1 MSRQN
6 RSIKQ
11 FDLASTMKGVSAV
24 RKALIEAQRQ
34 AMLASDDLD
43 DAKFNS
49 APTVNSAGETD
60 QLEEALQAVM
70 GIAECVSKA
79 IEFSDS
85 AKTALRG
92 KMGDNAADI
101 AESAGE
107 QAVDVDPAANE
118 IQPDE
123 QEEIIE
129 ESPASTTAS
138 TQGSAQF
145 RSFTRRGQL
154 KARREIARNKRL
166 LTSGY

>member
-1 MSRQN
+1 MSRQY

-49 APTVNSAGETD
+49 APTINSAGETD

-79 IEFSDS
+79 IEFSDA

-107 QAVDVDPAANE
+107 EAVAVDPAANE
-118 IQPDE
+118 IQPEEEEELVEE
-123 QEEIIE
+123 Q
-129 ESPASTTAS
+129 PA
-138 TQGSAQF
+138 TQGSQQF
-145 RSFTRRGQL
+145 RSFTRRGQM